1 MIKNLVIGYIK
12 VNQQHEKKQ
21 VLKLISTMLSF
32 SPKEIELVESA
43 GESKWF
49 TNLLKPT
56 STPTKQFGPGSSASS
71 GTEGLNKSFT
81 ELLIQY
87 VDRESKPKPNI
98 QFDINDPNISHK
110 KTDTTSLTG
119 SSSKELAN
127 TSASAINFFN
137 KTMVS
142 QTGVNDSI
150 ADNLVNRNQQQQP
163 LSSNNQ
169 TIPGVSSPAVANNF
183 LEQILKS

>member
-56 STPTKQFGPGSSASS
+56 STPTKQSGPNLTASS
-71 GTEGLNKSFT
+71 GAEGLNKSFT

-110 KTDTTSLTG
+110 KTDTASLA
-119 SSSKELAN
+119 SSKELAN

-137 KTMVS
+137 KSMVS

-150 ADNLVNRNQQQQP
+150 ADNLVNRNQPQQS